1 MAAGAPRRLIRI
13 RLAGASLLAVV
24 AIAAGATPAAAL
36 LDLWSISAS
45 PTTFQAGE
53 PTTVKFTVTNKG
65 AILDNDI
72 GCVEVSIPGSFEV
85 LNTGVVDTPSGKS
98 WDAGDSGGSG
108 SGRVARFRAE
118 SDSDALEGGLLAG
131 DELAVFSVRVEAG
144 SAGSSTWA
152 AHAWSDRDCDG
163 GLFAAKSISITVS
176 PAPTPNPTPTPTP
189 NPTPT
194 LKPTPA
200 PTPTPSPRPT
210 PSPLLPH
217 ASAAAE
223 PAPDSAADGDTEARR
238 VPDADPQ
245 ADARRP
251 APRINRHRAIARRPR
266 SASPTATATPP
277 PGSGSATP
285 MPSDDPDTDALP
297 PVTAGGSGP
306 GDAGPGSRLRIGRD
320 PEGGV
325 GTGPEIDVSF
335 AAMESLGNLSWAVPS
350 LVLAVPGLLL
360 VLAVLAQAV
369 GGVLWLPVIRRR
381 IGSFGVGGRRRA

>member
-1 MAAGAPRRLIRI
+1 VAAGAPRRLIRM
-13 RLAGASLLAVV
+13 RLAGSSLLAVL

-108 SGRVARFRAE
+108 SGRTAVFRADR
-118 SDSDALEGGLLAG
+118 DSDALEGGLLSG
-131 DELAVFSVRVEAG
+131 DESAVFSVRVEAG

-152 AHAWSDRDCDG
+152 AHAWSDRGCDG
-163 GLFAAKSISITVS
+163 GLFAPKSISITVS
-176 PAPTPNPTPTPTP
+176 PAPTPNPTPTP
-189 NPTPT
+189 
-194 LKPTPA
+194 K
-200 PTPTPSPRPT
+200 PTPTPTPTPTPQPT
-210 PSPLLPH
+210 PSPLLPTLPPLPSLLPTRPPTATPRPEPFPTPSP
-217 ASAAAE
+217 AST
-223 PAPDSAADGDTEARR
+223 PTPGPSD
-238 VPDADPQ
+238 
-245 ADARRP
+245 RP
-251 APRINRHRAIARRPR
+251 APSSRPADPL
-266 SASPTATATPP
+266 ASPTATATPP

-285 MPSDDPDTDALP
+285 TPSNNPATGALP
-297 PVTAGGSGP
+297 AIGAGGSGP
-306 GDAGPGSRLRIGRD
+306 GDSGPGSRLRIGRD
-320 PEGGV
+320 PEGGGV
-325 GTGPEIDVSF
+325 TGPEIDVSF

>member
-1 MAAGAPRRLIRI
+1 VAAGAPRRLIGI
-13 RLAGASLLAVV
+13 RLAGASLLAVG
-24 AIAAGATPAAAL
+24 AIATGATPAVAL
-36 LDLWSISAS
+36 LDVWTISAS
-45 PTTFQAGE
+45 PTTVQAGE

-72 GCVEVSIPGSFEV
+72 GCLEVSIPGSFEV

-131 DELAVFSVRVEAG
+131 DESAVLSVRVDAG

-176 PAPTPNPTPTPTP
+176 PVPTPNPSPTPNPTPTP
-189 NPTPT
+189 
-194 LKPTPA
+194 KPTPA
-200 PTPTPSPRPT
+200 PTPTPRPT
-210 PSPLLPH
+210 PSPLLPTLPPLPSLLPTRPPTATPRPD
-217 ASAAAE
+217 ASPTPIPRPTSTPDASDQ
-223 PAPDSAADGDTEARR
+223 PAPSD
-238 VPDADPQ
+238 
-245 ADARRP
+245 RP
-251 APRINRHRAIARRPR
+251 STP
-266 SASPTATATPP
+266 SASPTAAATPP

-285 MPSDDPDTDALP
+285 APSDDPDSDALP

-320 PEGGV
+320 PDGGV

-335 AAMESLGNLSWAVPS
+335 AAMEGLGNFSWAVPS